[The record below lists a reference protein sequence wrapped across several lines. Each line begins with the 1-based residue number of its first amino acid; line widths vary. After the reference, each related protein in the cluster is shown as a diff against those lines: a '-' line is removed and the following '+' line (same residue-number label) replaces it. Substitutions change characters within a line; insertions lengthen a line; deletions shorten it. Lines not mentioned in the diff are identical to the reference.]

1 MVFRNSP
8 DKGQWVLA
16 EFVDAIGKHRDK
28 FALTVVSPDGQ
39 PVPISSEWLAD
50 SETRLAKLPAAKFEL
65 ARLYRES
72 DILVDASFHE
82 GFGLVPLEAMMSGCV
97 VVSSDSGG
105 VNEFLV
111 DGENGAIVREVNKPE
126 RYVEAVLSLAANRQQ
141 LERLRA
147 NALKRASELDGARA
161 YRGYLEYFSRL
172 LSASRS

>member
-1 MVFRNSP
+1 MLDLVWLIPAFP
-8 DKGQWVLA
+8 LLGFLVL
-16 EFVDAIGKHRDK
+16 
-28 FALTVVSPDGQ
+28 VVGGRKPGE
-39 PVPISSEWLAD
+39 PRAGWLATGEAR
-50 SETRLAKLPAAKFEL
+50 SARLPAAML
-65 ARLYRES
+65 ALPRLYRES

-111 DGENGAIVREVNKPE
+111 DGENGTIIREVNKPE
-126 RYVEAVLSLAANRQQ
+126 RYVEAVLGLANNRQQ

-147 NALKRASELDGARA
+147 NALARASELDGARA

-172 LSASRS
+172 LSA